1 MVISLA
7 LAVLLAYWSGDWSNV
22 PINLGYVAGTLGLA
36 VWPLYVMGR
45 HRRRQDKVLDS
56 IRALYLLA
64 IGDLMTGRGRAAK
77 RRLQK
82 IRSLERH
89 WRFGASYLFRTVLFG
104 YVVVSNFVL
113 ATIGQFLGYHMNSP
127 FHPRGLSDTWAM
139 WLHAPWMFVV
149 AGLAALFF
157 SLPSALDTTHI
168 KSRPWS
174 EFYGDR
180 LKAALEAGRGINE
193 APQHDGPYLPE
204 GVTARELLGLS
215 PNFTK
220 AELRQAWLRL
230 ARQLHPDH
238 WSASGDRVRSMKEAA
253 LKRVNAARDEL
264 LSQAI

>member
-1 MVISLA
+1 MRPIIIEGRQHTSTVVLMVISLA

-149 AGLAALFF
+149 AQRYSSVF
-157 SLPSALDTTHI
+157 
-168 KSRPWS
+168 
-174 EFYGDR
+174 
-180 LKAALEAGRGINE
+180 
-193 APQHDGPYLPE
+193 
-204 GVTARELLGLS
+204 
-215 PNFTK
+215 
-220 AELRQAWLRL
+220 
-230 ARQLHPDH
+230 RQLWTRHILNLDH
-238 WSASGDRVRSMKEAA
+238 GPSSM
-253 LKRVNAARDEL
+253 
-264 LSQAI
+264 AIG